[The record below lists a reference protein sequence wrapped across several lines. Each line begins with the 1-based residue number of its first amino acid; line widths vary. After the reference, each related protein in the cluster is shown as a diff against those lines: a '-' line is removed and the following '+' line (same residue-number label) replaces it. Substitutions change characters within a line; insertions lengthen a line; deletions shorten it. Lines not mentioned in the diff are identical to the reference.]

1 MDAKINLR
9 DAVEDDYDFLYDLHL
24 QALKAYIEQ
33 TWGWDEAWQK
43 AHFHEH
49 FNLVGKRIIQYKGVN
64 IGCLAVHDEGEY
76 LFLAY
81 IALMP
86 SYQGKGI
93 GSQLIRKILE
103 TGSSLNKVVTLK
115 VLKTNPARVL
125 YERLGFIVT
134 DETNTHYLMVADARD
149 DLG

>member
-1 MDAKINLR
+1 MDAKITLR
-9 DAVEDDYDFLYDLHL
+9 DAAEEDYDFLYGLHL
-24 QALKAYIEQ
+24 QALRAYIEQ
-33 TWGWDEAWQK
+33 IWGWDEDWQET
-43 AHFHEH
+43 HFREH
-49 FNLVGKRIIQYKGVN
+49 FNLVGKRIIQHKGIDV
-64 IGCLAVHDEGEY
+64 GCLVVHDEGKH

-86 SYQGKGI
+86 SYQDKGI
-93 GSQLIRKILE
+93 GSQLIGRTLE
-103 TGSSLNKVVTLK
+103 TASRLNKLVTLK